1 MTASDAGPGDDL
13 SYAGQAGHEPL
24 RATGHGT
31 PSGHGA
37 ASDTRAAAEP
47 PVDARLLDGP
57 ARSDAVASAS
67 GSAQLTPGPGDGAA
81 PVGPPEWL
89 LRVPLTLREA
99 WDGPPA
105 HEREYLSDSH
115 LTVRSSTEHRAL
127 ARDRSHLIDDAVDW
141 FRTYAPPP
149 NPPRRSAVLALFAPR
164 APDSLDDRRRRG
176 PRPPT
181 SYDCDVLLTERAA
194 DMRSHAAQVVC
205 PGGHLDPGDDG
216 PVGAALREAWEEVGL
231 DRSSVDVVAELP
243 GLYLHPSGNA
253 VIPVLG
259 WWARPH
265 PVGVVDPA
273 EVARVALADLDHLL
287 DPRNRFTVVGPM
299 GYRGPGFSVDGLFV
313 WGFTANL
320 LTHVFELAG
329 IALAWDESVIR
340 PLPPHLA
347 AAYWPR

>member
-1 MTASDAGPGDDL
+1 MTTSGAGPDEDR
-13 SYAGQAGHEPL
+13 SQSE
-24 RATGHGT
+24 
-31 PSGHGA
+31 HGA
-37 ASDTRAAAEP
+37 SFEPSVDTG
-47 PVDARLLDGP
+47 LLDGP
-57 ARSDAVASAS
+57 ARTDAVESAS
-67 GSAQLTPGPGDGAA
+67 GSAQVTPGSQADGPVDA
-81 PVGPPEWL
+81 PDWL
-89 LRVPLTLREA
+89 LRVMPVLRAA
-99 WDGPPA
+99 WGEPPA

-115 LTVRSSTEHRAL
+115 LTVRSSAEHRAL
-127 ARDRSHLIDDAVDW
+127 PHDRPHLIDDAVDW
-141 FRTYAPPP
+141 FRTYAPPAS
-149 NPPRRSAVLALFAPR
+149 PPRRSAVLVLFAPR
-164 APDSLDDRRRRG
+164 GPDAAHPGVDAWGWPRG
-176 PRPPT
+176 DGPGRPGGPGGRSSRLPT

-194 DMRSHAAQVVC
+194 AMRSHAAQVVC

-216 PVGAALREAWEEVGL
+216 PIGAALREAREEVGL
-231 DRSSVDVVAELP
+231 DASSVQIVGEMP
-243 GLYLHPSGNA
+243 GLYLTPSGTA

-259 WWARPH
+259 WWASPH

-329 IALAWDESVIR
+329 IAPAWDESVIR